1 MCGVTGMESLM
12 AEHIKAII
20 IANSTPDGWKFQNH
34 RHPDTNAY
42 CLTSQHIISAAL
54 LPEGHPVRYIFAAAA
69 VEGYLRQETGHKFLK
84 EIQEV
89 PNFAADLL
97 KAVRATLRTS
107 TYVHT
112 ITFEDPISRKTLG
125 LFH

>member
-1 MCGVTGMESLM
+1 M

-34 RHPDTNAY
+34 RHPDTNTY
-42 CLTSQHIISAAL
+42 CLTSQHIISAAF
-54 LPEGHPVRYIFAAAA
+54 LPEGHPVRCIFAAAA
-69 VEGYLRQETGHKFLK
+69 VEGYLRQENGYKFLK

-112 ITFEDPISRKTLG
+112 ITFEDPISGKTLG